1 MGECQEASGATQ
13 ALQKVRDLIISL
25 EDCPGAHDFP
35 LSLPSGS
42 DDHVINEEEVVT
54 IGDDEN
60 AIPDVDNTENIENA
74 IENIE
79 NNINE
84 QVAEESGNNNNNNN
98 NNDNNNN
105 NNNDNGDN
113 NDNNSNDNNDN

>member
-1 MGECQEASGATQ
+1 MLEQREESSSRLQSATAAIATLQASLELAKARVEKLRVQIASTTTECQEASGATQ

-42 DDHVINEEEVVT
+42 DDH
-54 IGDDEN
+54 

-84 QVAEESGNNNNNNN
+84 QVA
-98 NNDNNNN
+98 
-105 NNNDNGDN
+105 
-113 NDNNSNDNNDN
+113 